1 MLKTLVELQGQVL
14 SNRGAEGQSDLALA
28 LKALSD
34 QANSHQRAVKLS
46 KDEAKETQDAVV
58 IKPWPAGDDKDHS
71 VFNWGSRRAYQQP
84 SYPGQA
90 AVRL

>member
-58 IKPWPAGDDKDHS
+58 VMITTTLCSIGGAGGPINSPVILDK
-71 VFNWGSRRAYQQP
+71 
-84 SYPGQA
+84 
-90 AVRL
+90 RL